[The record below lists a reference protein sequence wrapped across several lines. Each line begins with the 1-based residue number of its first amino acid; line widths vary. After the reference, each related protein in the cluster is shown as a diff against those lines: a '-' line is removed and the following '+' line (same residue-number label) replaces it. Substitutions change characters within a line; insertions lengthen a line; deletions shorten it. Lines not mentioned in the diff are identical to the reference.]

1 MGRLFF
7 DILQPQCVQGRT
19 CEPHEAAD
27 VCLERQKAD
36 GVARTGLKFFEQP
49 LRYER
54 PRAVSE
60 RPSSV
65 ADEDDAQDAG
75 EHGAQSERD
84 EGDAEEVVRVAG
96 VGSPSGAAN
105 PPSSSEGGLSGFFR
119 RIFGSLG

>member
-1 MGRLFF
+1 M
-7 DILQPQCVQGRT
+7 
-19 CEPHEAAD
+19 
-27 VCLERQKAD
+27 
-36 GVARTGLKFFEQP
+36 ARTGLKFFEQP

-65 ADEDDAQDAG
+65 ADEDDAQDAA
-75 EHGAQSERD
+75 EHGVQSERD

-96 VGSPSGAAN
+96 VGSPSGTTK
-105 PPSSSEGGLSGFFR
+105 PPSSEGGLSGFFR